1 MKTEFSKS
9 IRGGYMAES
18 YTETDTNGKAWQ
30 ITTMK
35 RSNGQVSCS
44 AIQGDISPAGVF
56 SYMMFGAKRLQLAN
70 EKTNGTEAAIR
81 RVHAAGLIEFERIQK
96 EETPTAPVYVV
107 EVGQVIFTHGY
118 DNELKRAVYEIE
130 SPGHYKAVTLD
141 GQQLCMDSHVD
152 NYKNKFGIGVYYNEG
167 EKISLEEVNNLV
179 NQARQATEERNQ
191 KEAEARTAAA
201 QEKARKIEAGRAI
214 VPAIPEGVKAVI
226 VAELHKNE
234 SDPMTDYYSH
244 TTEQVVYLAWSTHTR
259 DLFPEMRKAAEKFEG
274 TKHLGAGKGVFKT
287 YELEDGRYSEHGPD
301 FTTEAEARDY
311 VASKGGK
318 WEYRE
323 QEIEHR
329 EKYSMG
335 SGYYLKDGH
344 SNSTGWAVSKS
355 NLGGYGATLE
365 ALQIAAAEGRFF
377 CGQEAES
384 ITEPTAAPAGTIQI
398 IEHPKRAGKILVIG
412 ETYAIRA
419 TLKSL
424 GGWWNKWEKG
434 WEFKSADLDTI
445 AEALSKSKS
454 HEPPAPEDVPEE
466 PSPEEAQ
473 QIEEAPTPAEIV
485 TQDSTARALQLAQE
499 AGERAAKHSPSAAA
513 EAMEKAA
520 ARLIEMAAAHR
531 AKMATV
537 RQEIAEEV
545 QKVKEIGT
553 SADGFFRV
561 SGPEPRKDTKSGRTN
576 TALPAP
582 QMFISY

>member
-35 RSNGQVSCS
+35 RSNGQVICS
-44 AIQGDISPAGVF
+44 AIQGDVSPSGLF
-56 SYMMFGAKRLQLAN
+56 SYEMFGAKRLQLAS

-81 RVHAAGLIEFERIQK
+81 RVHAAGLIEFAKVQEANP
-96 EETPTAPVYVV
+96 ETTKPAYVV
-107 EVGQVIFTHGY
+107 TVGQIIFTDSCGNW
-118 DNELKRAVYEIE
+118 DEAKRVIYEVV
-130 SPGHYKAVTLD
+130 SPGHYKTVTLD
-141 GQQLCMDSHVD
+141 GQQLRHDDHVKP
-152 NYKNKFGIGVYYNEG
+152 YSEKFGIGTYYNEDETLPL
-167 EKISLEEVNNLV
+167 EKVNDLV

-191 KEAEARTAAA
+191 KEAEARTVAA

-274 TKHLGAGKGVFKT
+274 TQHLGTGKGVFKT
-287 YELEDGRYSEHGPD
+287 YELEDDRYSEHGPD

-377 CGQEAES
+377 CNTQPATTTEVSNFERAEV
-384 ITEPTAAPAGTIQI
+384 EPGSVQIIDYSEKAIAVIGDTRPIKDKLKDLGGKFNPRLTCGPGWIFSKKRLGAVTAALGAPVQPDA
-398 IEHPKRAGKILVIG
+398 
-412 ETYAIRA
+412 ET
-419 TLKSL
+419 
-424 GGWWNKWEKG
+424 
-434 WEFKSADLDTI
+434 LDSRN
-445 AEALSKSKS
+445 LL
-454 HEPPAPEDVPEE
+454 D
-466 PSPEEAQ
+466 
-473 QIEEAPTPAEIV
+473 
-485 TQDSTARALQLAQE
+485 
-499 AGERAAKHSPSAAA
+499 
-513 EAMEKAA
+513 
-520 ARLIEMAAAHR
+520 
-531 AKMATV
+531 
-537 RQEIAEEV
+537 
-545 QKVKEIGT
+545 
-553 SADGFFRV
+553 
-561 SGPEPRKDTKSGRTN
+561 
-576 TALPAP
+576 
-582 QMFISY
+582 

>member
-1 MKTEFSKS
+1 MKTVFSKS
-9 IRGGYMAES
+9 LRGGYMAES
-18 YTETDTNGKAWQ
+18 MTETDANGHAWQ

-35 RSNGQVSCS
+35 GSNGLVSCA
-44 AIQGDISPAGVF
+44 AIQGSDNEGGLF
-56 SYMMFGAKRLQLAN
+56 SYNMFGAKRLQLAS

-96 EETPTAPVYVV
+96 EETPTAPAYVV
-107 EVGQVIFTHGY
+107 GIGQIIFTDGY
-118 DNELKRAVYEIE
+118 GLDSEHRRAVYEIE
-130 SPGHYKAVTLD
+130 SPGHYKTVTLD
-141 GQQLCMDSHVD
+141 GQQLRRDSHVD

-274 TKHLGAGKGVFKT
+274 TQHLGTGKGVFKT
-287 YELEDGRYSEHGPD
+287 YELEDSRYSEHGPT
-301 FTTEAEARDY
+301 FTTEAEARNY
-311 VASKGGK
+311 VATKGEK
-318 WEYRE
+318 WGYRE

-377 CGQEAES
+377 CNAQPATTTEATNFEKVEVKPGTVQIIDYS
-384 ITEPTAAPAGTIQI
+384 EKAIAVIGDTRPIKDKLKELGGRFNPRLTCGAGWIFSKTRLNALQAALSAPVAPDTETIEPEPT
-398 IEHPKRAGKILVIG
+398 R
-412 ETYAIRA
+412 
-419 TLKSL
+419 
-424 GGWWNKWEKG
+424 
-434 WEFKSADLDTI
+434 
-445 AEALSKSKS
+445 
-454 HEPPAPEDVPEE
+454 EE
-466 PSPEEAQ
+466 
-473 QIEEAPTPAEIV
+473 
-485 TQDSTARALQLAQE
+485 
-499 AGERAAKHSPSAAA
+499 
-513 EAMEKAA
+513 
-520 ARLIEMAAAHR
+520 
-531 AKMATV
+531 
-537 RQEIAEEV
+537 EEV
-545 QKVKEIGT
+545 IKAIAVPQV
-553 SADGFFRV
+553 
-561 SGPEPRKDTKSGRTN
+561 
-576 TALPAP
+576 PAVWSPHGNPDFKP
-582 QMFISY
+582 QMAINY

>member
-9 IRGGYMAES
+9 LRGGYMAES
-18 YTETDTNGKAWQ
+18 STETDANGKAWQ

-35 RSNGQVSCS
+35 RSNGQVICS
-44 AIQGDISPAGVF
+44 AIQGDVNPQGLF
-56 SYMMFGAKRLQLAN
+56 SYEMFGAKRLQLAS
-70 EKTNGTEAAIR
+70 EKTNGTEAAIK

-96 EETPTAPVYVV
+96 EETPTAPAYVV
-107 EVGQVIFTHGY
+107 GIGQIIFTDGY
-118 DNELKRAVYEIE
+118 GLDSEHKRAVYEIV
-130 SPGHYKAVTLD
+130 SPGHYKTVTLD
-141 GQQLCMDSHVD
+141 GQQLRQDSHVS

-201 QEKARKIEAGRAI
+201 QEKARKIEAGCAI

-226 VAELHKNE
+226 IAELHKNE

-244 TTEQVVYLAWSTHTR
+244 TTEQVVYLAWSNHGR
-259 DLFPEMRKAAEKFEG
+259 DLFPELRKAAGKFEG
-274 TKHLGAGKGVFKT
+274 TKHLETAPTKPDGAG
-287 YELEDGRYSEHGPD
+287 
-301 FTTEAEARDY
+301 
-311 VASKGGK
+311 
-318 WEYRE
+318 EYWKPKD
-323 QEIEHR
+323 EHR

-344 SNSTGWAVSKS
+344 SNASGWAVSKS